1 MDLGFCVD
9 LVCYTKFSIF
19 ELRLKPSLQ
28 LLNVEKEAAK
38 VSSYPQEQVREVHLD
53 LGVGTELPRT

>member
-1 MDLGFCVD
+1 MD

-19 ELRLKPSLQ
+19 ELCLKPSLQ

-53 LGVGTELPRT
+53 LDVGTELPRT